1 MNPYEWHG
9 SGRVDEFHDL
19 MIYAEGIAG
28 LDLGVTRCN
37 LILYVWMS
45 NLTIYRVEYVQVYII
60 VKCNTN
66 LVNKATLLIAHV
78 IAGKHWR
85 CSLYTQ
91 CIVTCCTLQVTRR
104 K

>member
-37 LILYVWMS
+37 LILYV
-45 NLTIYRVEYVQVYII
+45 
-60 VKCNTN
+60 
-66 LVNKATLLIAHV
+66 
-78 IAGKHWR
+78 
-85 CSLYTQ
+85 
-91 CIVTCCTLQVTRR
+91 
-104 K
+104 